1 MNEYWIYSERYID
14 PSLPEGQ
21 GEGGDEGD
29 VVKAVG
35 VELSVSRFGSVLG
48 DPGSVGGIYIKQW
61 DAGYKLFDSTNENW

>member
-35 VELSVSRFGSVLG
+35 VECVSV
-48 DPGSVGGIYIKQW
+48 W
-61 DAGYKLFDSTNENW
+61 